1 MLNKRFAAPAR
12 SMSQPAKTVAN
23 QGVKFASVD
32 CITAFPWRAHSDG

>member
-32 CITAFPWRAHSDG
+32 CITAFLWCTQRDG